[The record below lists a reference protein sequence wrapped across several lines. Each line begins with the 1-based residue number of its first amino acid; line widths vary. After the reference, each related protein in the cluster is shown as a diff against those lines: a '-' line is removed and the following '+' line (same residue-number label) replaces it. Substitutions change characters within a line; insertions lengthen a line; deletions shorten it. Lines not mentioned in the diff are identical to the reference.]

1 MGYVRH
7 DAVIVT
13 TEDFREG
20 GLPDIEAFKQTL
32 PEEWRRLVI
41 GPVESVVNGT
51 FSYAFLPDGSK
62 EGFPESAEGEEYREA
77 FRALFRTVYEDG
89 SSPDDVVTLSYG
101 DDYGWDHGATVT
113 VDWPPEEQNFHQ
125 QS

>member
-13 TEDFREG
+13 TEGYREG

-41 GPVESVVNGT
+41 GPVESAVNGT

-62 EGFPESAEGEEYREA
+62 EGWGTSNDGDRYRQQ
-77 FRALFRTVYEDG
+77 FRELFRTAYEDG
-89 SSPDDVVTLSYG
+89 SSADDVVTVAFG
-101 DDYGWDHGATVT
+101 ADYGVDVGARAF
-113 VDWPPEEQNFHQ
+113 VDWPEGNRR
-125 QS
+125 